1 MAVHPFKDNVVVITG
16 GSSGI
21 GRELAYQLAAHG
33 ALLVL
38 AAREPVLL
46 EAVAAECRGR
56 GARAIAVPTDVSIQS
71 ECAALIARAVEEHG
85 RIDTLINN
93 AGISMRVRFDDL
105 GGTEPIERIMRINYF
120 GSVYC
125 TWYAL
130 PHLKR
135 ARGRIVVVSSLA
147 GKTGVPTLS
156 GYSASKHA
164 MAGFFESLRMEIA
177 KDGVTITIAYP
188 GFVATDIGT
197 RAIGPQGK
205 TLGVRHVERSSTMPV
220 EECATRIIAAAA
232 SRRRDLVM
240 TTRGKLG
247 QWLKLMFPAA
257 VDRISERALE
267 RSW

>member
-1 MAVHPFKDNVVVITG
+1 MASHAFQDNVVVITG

-21 GRELAYQLAAHG
+21 GRELAYQLSGQG

-46 EAVAAECRGR
+46 DAVAAECRRR
-56 GARAIAVPTDVSIQS
+56 GARAIAVPTDVAVEA
-71 ECAALIARAVEEHG
+71 ECAALIARALEEYG

-93 AGISMRVRFDDL
+93 AGISMRARFDDL

-130 PHLKR
+130 PHLKQT
-135 ARGRIVVVSSLA
+135 RGRIVVVSSLA

-164 MAGFFESLRMEIA
+164 IVGFMESLRTEIGR
-177 KDGVTITIAYP
+177 DGVSITIAYP
-188 GFVATDIGT
+188 GFVATDIAS
-197 RAIGPQGK
+197 RAIGPGGK
-205 TLGVRHVERSSTMPV
+205 SLGVRNVVKSRAMPV
-220 EECATRIIAAAA
+220 EECAAGIIEA
-232 SRRRDLVM
+232 SSNRRRDLVM
-240 TTRGKLG
+240 TFRGKVG
-247 QWLKLMFPAA
+247 QWLKLVVPGR
-257 VDRISERALE
+257 VDRITERALE
-267 RSW
+267 RGW